1 MAGSICWYRERY
13 RERMFPTSWKNQSL
27 DSRSLASPNNQCK
40 ENHKH
45 NPKLLRPH
53 LTLARMAIITSTKD
67 KILVKTWGKRCLQ
80 LLMSGVSTNA
90 TTMGISVGAPPNIKN
105 RTTIW
110 HHIPYTTCGH
120 ISKGLCTAS
129 EILAHQCVLWC
140 LQGNEPS
147 LDAYPQRNGY

>member
-13 RERMFPTSWKNQSL
+13 RERMFPTLWKNQSL

-53 LTLARMAIITSTKD
+53 LTLVRMAIITSTKD

-80 LLMSGVSTNA
+80 LLMSEYQLTQPLWE
-90 TTMGISVGAPPNIKN
+90 SVWGRLQTSKIELPYGTIFHIPLVDIFPKDSAPPQRFLHTNV
-105 RTTIW
+105 
-110 HHIPYTTCGH
+110 YY
-120 ISKGLCTAS
+120 
-129 EILAHQCVLWC
+129 
-140 LQGNEPS
+140 
-147 LDAYPQRNGY
+147 DACKEMNPA